1 MLVPVWSGSGNFFLT
16 AHGSWA
22 QVRRS
27 YPLIFILVGVWGYA
41 LVSTQGTIEAFR
53 TANVYWHFTNF
64 TVGHSHLAMY
74 GFVAF
79 LVWGAIYGLLPR
91 ITGQSPRPSAI
102 AMHFWLS
109 FVGGSIYVLS
119 ISAAGI
125 LQGMS
130 WVAGESFIASVEAS
144 APMWL
149 WRTVGGLLMVAS
161 HVVFAMNLWA
171 MRPRAL
177 LHEVGEALV

>member
-1 MLVPVWSGSGNFFLT
+1 
-16 AHGSWA
+16 
-22 QVRRS
+22 
-27 YPLIFILVGVWGYA
+27 
-41 LVSTQGTIEAFR
+41 
-53 TANVYWHFTNF
+53 
-64 TVGHSHLAMY
+64 
-74 GFVAF
+74 
-79 LVWGAIYGLLPR
+79 
-91 ITGQSPRPSAI
+91 
-102 AMHFWLS
+102 MHFWLS